1 MFDQK
6 YIADWER
13 IRRRFLNDP
22 GKNIYVKGEECRKC
36 VWSNTESG
44 KILCTKSYQKE
55 RRKNMMTKYGMAE
68 ILESQAKI
76 FIEKQFRDFDESAKE
91 RYLAVVLDYIHRN
104 YPSSKEVA

>member
-1 MFDQK
+1 MTPEKIFMSKEKSVESAYGQIRNRVK
-6 YIADWER
+6 YYAPKVVER
-13 IRRRFLNDP
+13 
-22 GKNIYVKGEECRKC
+22 KA
-36 VWSNTESG
+36 
-44 KILCTKSYQKE
+44 
-55 RRKNMMTKYGMAE
+55 MTKYGMAE